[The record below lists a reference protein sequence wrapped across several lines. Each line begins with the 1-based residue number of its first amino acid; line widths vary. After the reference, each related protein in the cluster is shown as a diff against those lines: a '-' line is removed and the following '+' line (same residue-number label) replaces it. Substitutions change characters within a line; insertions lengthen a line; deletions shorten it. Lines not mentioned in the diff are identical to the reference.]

1 MRILLVNKFIFP
13 KGGAETYTFDVG
25 KMLEEHG
32 HEVQY
37 FGLENE
43 KNTVG
48 NRIGSYVTNMDF
60 SQGIKA
66 NLNAPFRIIYSREAR
81 KKIRAVLDDF
91 QPDVV
96 HLNNIQYHLTPS
108 IILET
113 NKWRKETKKECK
125 IVYTTHDYQLV
136 CPSHGMFDVD
146 MKPCERCLDGHY
158 IHCLQTKCLKNSRAK
173 SLLGTLDGYMWKYSK
188 AYSYVDAYI
197 CCSYFLKSKL
207 DTQKRFRDKTI
218 GLHNFKKEMP
228 HIHCTASP
236 ILYYSATNTSFPI
249 PQIGQTQSSG
259 RSSNAVP
266 GAIPLSGSPTS
277 GSYTYPHGSQTY
289 FCILYSPFFL
299 YK

>member
-91 QPDVV
+91 QPD
-96 HLNNIQYHLTPS
+96 S
-108 IILET
+108 
-113 NKWRKETKKECK
+113 
-125 IVYTTHDYQLV
+125 
-136 CPSHGMFDVD
+136 
-146 MKPCERCLDGHY
+146 
-158 IHCLQTKCLKNSRAK
+158 
-173 SLLGTLDGYMWKYSK
+173 
-188 AYSYVDAYI
+188 
-197 CCSYFLKSKL
+197 
-207 DTQKRFRDKTI
+207 
-218 GLHNFKKEMP
+218 
-228 HIHCTASP
+228 
-236 ILYYSATNTSFPI
+236 
-249 PQIGQTQSSG
+249 QS
-259 RSSNAVP
+259 
-266 GAIPLSGSPTS
+266 
-277 GSYTYPHGSQTY
+277 Q
-289 FCILYSPFFL
+289 
-299 YK
+299 